1 MPPAFRP
8 LHPVFAAEVSPIVIG
23 SPLAPAPLPRAER
36 GVWIVPFGTIRR
48 VADLPSPSE
57 TGRSVQRRDQREK
70 IRFLIRLGTRR
81 AILLAMAAVESSE
94 PGLPGQ

>member
-1 MPPAFRP
+1 M
-8 LHPVFAAEVSPIVIG
+8 
-23 SPLAPAPLPRAER
+23 
-36 GVWIVPFGTIRR
+36 PFGTIRR

-57 TGRSVQRRDQREK
+57 TGRSVPRGDGIGIPRRDQREK

-81 AILLAMAAVESSE
+81 AILLAMAAVDSSE